1 MPPRRRFAY
10 EIAGDYAIALAV
22 IPLAQ
27 WLFYGVEATAVRVLL
42 LTGCTLVFEE
52 ASRYAIRGRIV
63 EAGPGPSALTRPPRP
78 ATVVIA
84 RMALLY
90 ILITATVQVLIYGA
104 AATLLR
110 VGAVALTLY
119 GLFQLR
125 QHWRDATLEVSLD
138 FLVSLGINLG
148 GQRLIYGTLAAPDA
162 MTSFTAVFLP
172 LSYLR
177 RLGTRLAF
185 GAMLTSGARQPR
197 RQAALE
203 ITCDTLLALLSAYG
217 LQVLWY
223 GAAATLG
230 RAGGLTVALYV
241 LTWVRRYVFRRLFD
255 AWRARTQPHP

>member
-1 MPPRRRFAY
+1 
-10 EIAGDYAIALAV
+10 
-22 IPLAQ
+22 
-27 WLFYGVEATAVRVLL
+27 VL
-42 LTGCTLVFEE
+42 EE
-52 ASRYAIRGRIV
+52 VSRYATLERMV
-63 EAGPGPSALTRPPRP
+63 EAGPGRSALTRPPRL
-78 ATVVIA
+78 ATVVTA

-90 ILITATVQVLIYGA
+90 MLIMVTVQVLIYGA
-104 AATLLR
+104 AAPWLR
-110 VGAVALTLY
+110 VGEVALTLY

-138 FLVSLGINLG
+138 FVVSLGINLG
-148 GQRLIYGTLAAPDA
+148 GQRLIYGPLAAADA

-185 GAMLTSGARQPR
+185 GAMLPAGARQPR
-197 RQAALE
+197 WQAALE

-223 GAAATLG
+223 GAAATLS
-230 RAGGLTVALYV
+230 RAGGLTAGLYV

-255 AWRARTQPHP
+255 AWRARTQPYP